1 MQYLSY
7 ANVMEAV
14 FLMVAALMYMLP
26 LRKKEPIERR
36 FISGLLLGS
45 VLLIGPALVLPQ
57 TAITALFLTLFSLLI
72 LPFII
77 YYCVA
82 IRKSAAFYVAIWSVV
97 TTQFFMNLW
106 HNWVLYR
113 WVYPCI
119 FDNCTS
125 YAGKREILYWA
136 ASDDIGNFVL
146 TCL

>member
-57 TAITALFLTLFSLLI
+57 TAI
-72 LPFII
+72 
-77 YYCVA
+77 
-82 IRKSAAFYVAIWSVV
+82 RR
-97 TTQFFMNLW
+97 FF
-106 HNWVLYR
+106 
-113 WVYPCI
+113 
-119 FDNCTS
+119 
-125 YAGKREILYWA
+125 
-136 ASDDIGNFVL
+136 
-146 TCL
+146 

>member
-45 VLLIGPALVLPQ
+45 MLLIGPALVLPQ

-106 HNWVLYR
+106 HVLY
-113 WVYPCI
+113 
-119 FDNCTS
+119 
-125 YAGKREILYWA
+125 ALLGGGKRIR
-136 ASDDIGNFVL
+136 SDGAIFLCIIG
-146 TCL
+146 